1 MLPKGLFSLL
11 TIIVVIAVCKASEE
25 RKQKMCG
32 PVLYQALENICK
44 NGFNTRDRKSGKQEY
59 YFMVY
64 EYLLVHVLIVVPI
77 TGQDDYDSS
86 DWTYGNNYVRR
97 RRFDIVTECCR
108 NPCSYE
114 TLKLYCLE

>member
-44 NGFNTRDRKSGKQEY
+44 NGFNTRDRKS
-59 YFMVY
+59 
-64 EYLLVHVLIVVPI
+64 VPI